1 MSLPLILACLW
12 VVIATLV
19 AFLPMRAQFAPGAV
33 LLLAAPALIVWIGAT
48 HGWLW
53 TVPATFAILS
63 LFRRPLSYLLRKVV
77 TKS

>member
-19 AFLPMRAQFAPGAV
+19 AFLPMRAQFALGA
-33 LLLAAPALIVWIGAT
+33 ALIVWIGAT

-63 LFRRPLSYLLRKVV
+63 LFRRPLSYLLGKVV